1 MTGRPRYF
9 SVIAAAAL
17 VFFVALGRAAIS
29 GQTMAFDTTIRETV
43 HTWASPAL
51 TRLMIGITQMGAPTV
66 LVIVTLLVGWL
77 FSTLQRR
84 RLAVLLAL
92 STIGVTAASEGLKV
106 VFHRLRP
113 PAYFGYDEPLTYSFP
128 SGHATTS
135 ICFYGALA
143 YILAPLIQSTV
154 RRRLLW
160 AAAIAMFLLI
170 GFSRIYLGVHYPT
183 DVLGGYALGLVWM
196 IAILRLSGVTA
207 GKWFRPS

>member
-1 MTGRPRYF
+1 MTRFF
-9 SVIAAAAL
+9 SGITAAAL
-17 VFFVALGRAAIS
+17 LCFVWLGRAATL
-29 GQTMAFDTTIRETV
+29 GQTLGFDTAVRDAV
-43 HTWASPAL
+43 HRRASDYLTWVI
-51 TRLMIGITQMGAPTV
+51 IGITQMGAPPV
-66 LVIVTLLVGWL
+66 LVILTLLVAWIL
-77 FSTLQRR
+77 AARNRQ
-84 RLAVLLAL
+84 RLALLLAL
-92 STIGVTAASEGLKV
+92 STIGVTAAGEGLKL

-135 ICFYGALA
+135 ICFYSVLA
-143 YILAPLIQSTV
+143 YILAPWIHSAV

-183 DVLGGYALGLVWM
+183 DVLGGYALGVGWM
-196 IAILRLSGVTA
+196 IAILRLSGVTG